1 LRRPSVASLA
11 RAHSVLS
18 KRIRQRLRGGGF
30 LFTQRGASM
39 AYKVIRWDE
48 DEGRVEVSG
57 KDAANYRS
65 FIFDISLVLQDPEP
79 KVIVFQQKTATFLY
93 EWTMSWEDF
102 GKEQTI
108 EDLALVNKK
117 SFKRTKTRLTKQQ
130 SIQEGDNGEAEQ
142 EETTDDSLR
151 LLE

>member
-1 LRRPSVASLA
+1 
-11 RAHSVLS
+11 
-18 KRIRQRLRGGGF
+18 
-30 LFTQRGASM
+30 M